1 MKIFPEISDRLFVDF
16 TREEVKEEEEEE
28 EYTTAFFEAD
38 YEENE
43 SRTEHLSC
51 RENSSKARTRN

>member
-1 MKIFPEISDRLFVDF
+1 VKISPEISNRLFVDF